1 MGSKKPIAHEYHNI
15 VKDNARLTAKVERLT
30 KRQESMAV
38 LILEKNEEVN
48 RLELLVE
55 NMGKSWLLDNVNNI
69 TKVKQLTAQLDVAVT
84 DSAQVR
90 KTVLALL
97 QNPTDGDGTRII
109 EAIQY
114 LNLKDPPLPG
124 QALLD
129 ELVILKAGAKISR
142 DRENELAALRAVAE
156 AAVETHPEV
165 HSSGAA
171 RNLASALA
179 AAGQSR

>member
-30 KRQESMAV
+30 KQHESMKQIAV
-38 LILEKNEEVN
+38 DLDKQCG
-48 RLELLVE
+48 RKGDLLRKADRKIE
-55 NMGKSWLLDNVNNI
+55 
-69 TKVKQLTAQLDVAVT
+69 QLTAQLDVAVAGC
-84 DSAQVR
+84 AQVR